1 MSDSKSNSNLRFESN
16 VVHAGV
22 RPDPTSG
29 AVMTPIYQT
38 STYAQTDIG
47 QHKGYEYSRSDNPT
61 RSALQE
67 AMAALEGGRFALA
80 FSSGMAAID
89 GLMRMLKPGDHVV
102 CGDDVYGGTHRLFDK
117 ILTGYGL
124 EFSYIDTTNID
135 NIVQAIQDNT
145 KMIWL
150 ETPTNP
156 MLRLTDISAAV
167 DVARQAGIWLGV
179 DNTFASPA
187 LQRPLE
193 LGADFVVHSTTK
205 YIGGHSDVVGGVIV
219 LNDAGPF
226 DKLKYIQNAVG
237 AVPGPMDC
245 FLTLRGI
252 KTLALRM
259 EAHSNNATQVAK
271 YLEGHQ
277 GVEKVNYPG
286 LASHPQFELANRQ
299 MARPGGMISFT
310 LRRGEAAARI
320 VARETELFTL
330 AESLGGVESLIELPA
345 PMTHFSVADSP
356 LAVDPGLIR
365 LSIGIEHPQDLIAD
379 LDQALQKADKGER

>member
-1 MSDSKSNSNLRFESN
+1 
-16 VVHAGV
+16 
-22 RPDPTSG
+22 
-29 AVMTPIYQT
+29 MTPIYQT

-89 GLMRMLKPGDHVV
+89 GLMRLLKPGDHVV

-117 ILTGYGL
+117 ILINYGL

-135 NIVQAIQDNT
+135 NIAQAIQDNT

-167 DVARQAGIWLGV
+167 DVAREDGIWLGV
-179 DNTFASPA
+179 DNTFSSPA
-187 LQRPLE
+187 LQRPLA

-219 LNDAGPF
+219 LNDVEPF

-259 EAHSNNATQVAK
+259 VAHSNNATQVAE
-271 YLEGHQ
+271 YLERHQ

-379 LDQALQKADKGER
+379 LDQALQKADKGEG